1 MPYKDSDLNK
11 GQLRKLNG
19 YRKSVNGDE
28 KAAQEMFTIFMN
40 AQPVKGAG
48 AAIDKVAIKLE
59 ETLAGLSDDKS
70 VKLGRYG
77 YTVRRAKG
85 KGASGFVAVK
95 NEG

>member
-1 MPYKDSDLNK
+1 MAFNENDLTK
-11 GQLRKLNG
+11 GQLRKLNAM
-19 YRKSVNGDE
+19 RKSVNGDE
-28 KAAQEMFTIFMN
+28 KSAQAMFKIYMD
-40 AQPVKGAG
+40 AQPKKAKETV
-48 AAIDKVAIKLE
+48 DKVAIKLE
-59 ETLAGLSDDKS
+59 EALSGLAGDKS